1 MGWRR
6 GERYT
11 PQLAD
16 QGQRAKLGRQFY
28 SKGNRGTQCWSI
40 IKLWSPHWKEDWRTA
55 GLAEG
60 LDRRDQ
66 GQIGALRQKP
76 RGQIRAR
83 GSDLWAKGMSPVI
96 FLPGFQ

>member
-1 MGWRR
+1 MD
-6 GERYT
+6 T
-11 PQLAD
+11 V
-16 QGQRAKLGRQFY
+16 RAGDNKAWTE
-28 SKGNRGTQCWSI
+28 KHTKNTQTC
-40 IKLWSPHWKEDWRTA
+40 WRTA

-66 GQIGALRQKP
+66 GQVGALRQKP